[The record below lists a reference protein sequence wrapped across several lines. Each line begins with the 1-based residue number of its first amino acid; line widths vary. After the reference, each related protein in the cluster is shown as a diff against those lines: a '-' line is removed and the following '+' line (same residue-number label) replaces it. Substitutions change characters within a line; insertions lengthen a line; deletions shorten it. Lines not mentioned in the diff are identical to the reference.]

1 MTAFVQFLAGAAFAA
16 AFAEVVAAA
25 LAAGLATGLVDLGAA
40 FAGADFFAVAIGV

>member
-1 MTAFVQFLAGAAFAA
+1 MGLSAAAGLAGVAFAD
-16 AFAEVVAAA
+16 VVAAA